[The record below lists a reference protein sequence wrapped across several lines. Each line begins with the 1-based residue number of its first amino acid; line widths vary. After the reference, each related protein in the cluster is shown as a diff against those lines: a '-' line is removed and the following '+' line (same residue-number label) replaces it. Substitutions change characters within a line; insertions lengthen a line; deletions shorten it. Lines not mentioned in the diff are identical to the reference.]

1 MRDPDTQPKFSII
14 VIGAGICGCASALG
28 LARRGHRVC
37 VLEARPALSELG
49 AGLQISPNG
58 SRILCAW
65 GLRAR
70 FEEFV
75 CQPPWVQYRTYDA
88 GETLGKHP
96 RNINSWYE
104 DIYGSPLWTIYRPH
118 YQQLLAE
125 SAVSHGAELVFS
137 AKAVKVDA
145 DTGTVYTTDGRCFKA
160 DLIVGADGIWSKARA
175 GIASCRDIVPIV
187 WDEYAY
193 RCLADRDH
201 MLTAPPTAA
210 LSNNGDTNFFLGPSG
225 ILLCYPCNQGKSF
238 NIVAPCHRPVNK
250 EAHDT
255 FNPEVDPV
263 ELVDAYKDFFSPVPE
278 LLSSIKKCVK
288 WTIVYLP
295 DLPTYSSENGRIV
308 LLGDA
313 AHAML
318 PAAASASNMAVED
331 AAALC
336 ECISA
341 CKDVSELKSA
351 VKAYEAIR
359 KRRNDRVWEIS
370 MISQRNVSSYT
381 AKSYNDAVAAR
392 NEGLRKATEE
402 LAEYLKLSSEDRKA
416 LQASQVG
423 DEAAIYP
430 SPALLKWLYGYDT
443 ITVSREYLR
452 DNPLSQ

>member
-1 MRDPDTQPKFSII
+1 MDLVYSVRGVYERVSKSLFVNRLGYSTEPTILVKRWASIREMLTHEN
-14 VIGAGICGCASALG
+14 AA
-28 LARRGHRVC
+28 
-37 VLEARPALSELG
+37 
-49 AGLQISPNG
+49 
-58 SRILCAW
+58 
-65 GLRAR
+65 
-70 FEEFV
+70 
-75 CQPPWVQYRTYDA
+75 
-88 GETLGKHP
+88 
-96 RNINSWYE
+96 
-104 DIYGSPLWTIYRPH
+104 
-118 YQQLLAE
+118 
-125 SAVSHGAELVFS
+125 SHGAEFVFS

-145 DTGTVYTTDGRCFKA
+145 DTGIVNTTEGRRFQA
-160 DLIVGADGIWSKARA
+160 DLIVGAD
-175 GIASCRDIVPIV
+175 V

-193 RCLADRDH
+193 RCLADRDE
-201 MLTAPPTAA
+201 MLTTSPTAT
-210 LSNNGDTNFFLGPSG
+210 LSNNGNTNFFLGPAG

-250 EAHDT
+250 EAHDS

-278 LLSSIKKCVK
+278 LLNSIKKCVK
-288 WTIVYLP
+288 WTIVHLP
-295 DLPTYSSENGRIV
+295 QLPTYSSENGRIV

-331 AAALC
+331 AAALS
-336 ECISA
+336 ECVSA
-341 CKDVSELKSA
+341 CKDASELNAA

-402 LAEYLKLSSEDRKA
+402 LAEHLKLSRKDRKA

-430 SPALLKWLYGYDT
+430 SPALLKWLYGHDT
-443 ITVSREYLR
+443 ITVLECRCTSTQALAHTLDRLNHLVGCRLGSSITPKFLDLDLIHVLPMTRSVGSLEEDGSCADLFRGMEKVNAIPIKGRFLMQVTSDRGSRWY
-452 DNPLSQ
+452 